1 MLSIGLMSGSS
12 MDGIDAALLETD
24 GTAQR
29 LKELAYTSLDHQP
42 EYKILLKAAEFA
54 VRQYA
59 GDLTL
64 AKQNFIKALIS
75 FLNNHL
81 ALTQNEATTI
91 LAELVDYLQCGV
103 ATITLDKIID
113 HSTFLH
119 AEIVLQLL
127 RETGLSADQINVIG
141 YHGQTLYHQPNRGIS
156 VIVGDGQKLADRLK
170 INVVSDF
177 RRKDIEA
184 GGQGAPFAP
193 IYHQALAIRDQ
204 KIPVAVVNCGGIA
217 NVSLIFNENDIIG
230 FDTGPGNALI
240 DSLVRQHT
248 HGKQN
253 MDKNGQLARQGQ
265 VNQLVLNSL
274 YEKSVRKDEKNYF
287 TLVPPK
293 SLDYGDIELI
303 AELKSLSIHDA
314 CATLAAFTADSIVTS
329 VLSLNEEIP
338 RHWILAGGGWK
349 NLSILSELK
358 LRLQQK
364 VNSDI
369 IIETAD
375 QAGWN
380 SQALESQLFAYL
392 AVRSINGLPLSFP
405 KTTGVLYPATGGTLF
420 TSKILEKI

>member
-29 LKELAYTSLDHQP
+29 LKELAYTSLDYQP

-217 NVSLIFNENDIIG
+217 NVSLIQIG
-230 FDTGPGNALI
+230 QTLI
-240 DSLVRQHT
+240 TQ
-248 HGKQN
+248 
-253 MDKNGQLARQGQ
+253 
-265 VNQLVLNSL
+265 
-274 YEKSVRKDEKNYF
+274 
-287 TLVPPK
+287 
-293 SLDYGDIELI
+293 
-303 AELKSLSIHDA
+303 
-314 CATLAAFTADSIVTS
+314 
-329 VLSLNEEIP
+329 
-338 RHWILAGGGWK
+338 
-349 NLSILSELK
+349 
-358 LRLQQK
+358 
-364 VNSDI
+364 
-369 IIETAD
+369 
-375 QAGWN
+375 
-380 SQALESQLFAYL
+380 
-392 AVRSINGLPLSFP
+392 
-405 KTTGVLYPATGGTLF
+405 
-420 TSKILEKI
+420 

>member
-1 MLSIGLMSGSS
+1 

-24 GTAQR
+24 GTPR
-29 LKELAYTSLDHQP
+29 LLKELAYTSLDYQP

-59 GDLTL
+59 GNLTL
-64 AKQNFIKALIS
+64 AKQNFTKALIS

-81 ALTQNEATTI
+81 ALTENEAITT
-91 LAELVDYLQCGV
+91 LAELVDYLQCDV
-103 ATITLDKIID
+103 ATITLEKIMD
-113 HSTFLH
+113 HSTYLH
-119 AEIVLQLL
+119 AEVVLQLL
-127 RETGLSADQINVIG
+127 REAGLSANQIDVIG

-156 VIVGDGQKLADRLK
+156 VIVGDGQKLADKLN
-170 INVVSDF
+170 INIVSDF

-217 NVSLIFNENDIIG
+217 NISLILNENDIIG

-240 DSLVRQHT
+240 DTLVRQYS

-265 VNQLVLNSL
+265 ANQAVLTAL
-274 YEKSVRKDEKNYF
+274 YEKSVMKDGKNYF
-287 TLVPPK
+287 TLAPPK
-293 SLDYGDIELI
+293 SLDYGDMELI
-303 AELKSLSIHDA
+303 AELNALSIHDA

-329 VLSLNEEIP
+329 VSSLNEKIP

-349 NLSILSELK
+349 NLAILSELS

-364 VNSDI
+364 AKSDI
-369 IIETAD
+369 IVETAD

-392 AVRSINGLPLSFP
+392 AVRSINGLALSFP
-405 KTTGVLYPATGGTLF
+405 KTTGVLHPTTGGTLF
-420 TSKILEKI
+420 TSKIPEKI